1 MDKIYSTMGICPQHD
16 ILWERLTAR
25 AHMQFYG
32 ALKNLTGKEL
42 EQAVLNGLRMVQLLN
57 WIDQK
62 VSTFSGGM
70 KRRLSVAISMI
81 GSPSVTYLDEPSTGL
96 DPASRR
102 SLWACV
108 KEAKKSRAIFLTT
121 HSMEEAEEL
130 CDRVGIFVDGSLRCI
145 DSPKALSARFG
156 GYYVLTV
163 TTLSTDTLQ
172 AVCCKVQEM
181 CQGVARATY
190 ALGTT
195 QRFEVATSKLTL
207 SQVFLTMGQ
216 CKQALGITDWGIAN
230 ATLEETFIRI
240 CNNAQNASLASNH
253 VGGTDG
259 EIGHVV
265 SVVNL
270 ESEAA

>member
-1 MDKIYSTMGICPQHD
+1 MT
-16 ILWERLTAR
+16 R
-25 AHMQFYG
+25 
-32 ALKNLTGKEL
+32 
-42 EQAVLNGLRMVQLLN
+42 
-57 WIDQK
+57 
-62 VSTFSGGM
+62 
-70 KRRLSVAISMI
+70 VA
-81 GSPSVTYLDEPSTGL
+81 
-96 DPASRR
+96 
-102 SLWACV
+102 
-108 KEAKKSRAIFLTT
+108 
-121 HSMEEAEEL
+121 
-130 CDRVGIFVDGSLRCI
+130 
-145 DSPKALSARFG
+145 
-156 GYYVLTV
+156 LTV

-265 SVVNL
+265 SVANL
-270 ESEAA
+270 EREAV